1 MRSVCLWI
9 GIGVL
14 MTGMV
19 AGCAKKTADELY
31 RDGQQAITEKA
42 PDKAARYFQRLVQR
56 YPKDERADD
65 ALLAWARIAQERG
78 DLEEALSVAKRLVEA
93 YPQSALVYKAKIMIG
108 NTSDDE
114 AARGIYSELYQEAA
128 RATSSPDSLSE
139 AEEIFRAFLDR
150 FPEDERADDTFFAL
164 AQVAQNGGDEMKAI
178 GYYEKLLDRYPESE
192 HNYKA
197 QFMIG
202 FIYSES
208 LSDYKKAKAAYQK
221 VIDSYPDCALAK
233 DAQFMIDNMGKSIEE
248 LDIFG
253 EKK

>member
-42 PDKAARYFQRLVQR
+42 PGKAAKHFQRLVGR
-56 YPKDERADD
+56 YLEDERADE
-65 ALLAWARIAQERG
+65 ALLAWAGIAQARG
-78 DLEEALSVAKRLVEA
+78 DSKKAVSIAKRLVEA
-93 YPQSALVYKAKIMIG
+93 YPQSALVYKAKIMIA
-108 NTSDDE
+108 NASDDE
-114 AARGIYSELYQEAA
+114 AGGNLYAELYQEATG
-128 RATSSPDSLSE
+128 ATSSPDSLSK
-139 AEEIFRAFLDR
+139 AAEIFQAFLDR

-178 GYYEKLLDRYPESE
+178 GYYEELLDRYPKSE

-208 LSDYKKAKAAYQK
+208 LSDYKKAQAAYQK
-221 VIDSYPDCALAK
+221 VIDSYPDCDLAK

>member
-1 MRSVCLWI
+1 MRSPWLWI

-14 MTGMV
+14 MTGIM
-19 AGCAKKTADELY
+19 GCAKKTADELY
-31 RDGQQAITEKA
+31 REGKQAMTEKD
-42 PDKAARYFQRLVQR
+42 PGKAAKDFQRLVQR
-56 YPKDERADD
+56 YPRDERADE

-78 DLEEALSVAKRLVEA
+78 DVREALSLAKRLVEG
-93 YPQSALVYKAKIMIG
+93 YPESALAYKARIMMG
-108 NTSDDE
+108 NLSDDE
-114 AARGIYSELYQEAA
+114 AARGIFSELYQEAT
-128 RATSSPDSLSE
+128 RATSSPDSLNK
-139 AEEIFRAFLDR
+139 AEEIFQAFLDR

-164 AQVAQNGGDEMKAI
+164 AQVAQNAGDEMKAI
-178 GYYEKLLDRYPESE
+178 GYYEKLLNRYPKSE

-221 VIDSYPDCALAK
+221 VIDVYPRCDLAK